1 MSTAATKS
9 KGMKSPGK
17 RDTPV
22 LGLQGL
28 EQSGSH
34 EERLPGLPASVGEA
48 GSMSPPARSD
58 NPPACFSS

>member
-28 EQSGSH
+28 EQSGNH

-48 GSMSPPARSD
+48 GSIDVTTSTQR
-58 NPPACFSS
+58 